1 MLRGTRATLDVTARE
16 GAKGDLIDV
25 PIWKKSCRHLA
36 LFFAVASSSMKVQM
50 PRLQP
55 GYDMK
60 SAKSVIFLFGQ
71 LRQIKQVIAQLHQ

>member
-1 MLRGTRATLDVTARE
+1 M
-16 GAKGDLIDV
+16 DV

-36 LFFAVASSSMKVQM
+36 LFFAVASSSTKAQV
-50 PRLQP
+50 PWLQP

-71 LRQIKQVIAQLHQ
+71 LRQIKQVRVQLHQQ

>member
-1 MLRGTRATLDVTARE
+1 M
-16 GAKGDLIDV
+16 DV

-36 LFFAVASSSMKVQM
+36 LFFAVASSSMKAQV
-50 PRLQP
+50 PWLQP

-71 LRQIKQVIAQLHQ
+71 LRQIKQVRAQLHQQ